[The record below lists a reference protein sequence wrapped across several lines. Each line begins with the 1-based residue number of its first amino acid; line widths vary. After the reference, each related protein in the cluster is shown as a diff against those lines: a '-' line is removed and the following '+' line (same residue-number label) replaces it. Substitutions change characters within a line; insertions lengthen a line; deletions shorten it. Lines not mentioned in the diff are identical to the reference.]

1 MAKKETTCSRIKQ
14 SWHAISRMYN
24 NEAVNHD
31 LTTTTGFI
39 LLNIDSHVGTPST
52 QIGPLLGMESTSL
65 TRTIN
70 MLEQKGIIKR
80 KKDDRDARVVRMVLT
95 DKGKKKKEISKKTVK
110 DFNRIISERYSANEL
125 ETFHRMLED
134 ITSIAIETKF
144 NNANQVS
151 SS

>member
-1 MAKKETTCSRIKQ
+1 MEKKETTCSRIKQ

-52 QIGPLLGMESTSL
+52 QIGPLLGMEATSL

-70 MLEQKGIIKR
+70 QLEQKGIIKR
-80 KKDDRDARVVRMVLT
+80 KKDQNDARVVRMMLT
-95 DKGKKKKEISKKTVK
+95 AKGKKKKEVSKKTVR
-110 DFNRIISERYSANEL
+110 DFNSIIAERYSTEEL
-125 ETFHRMLED
+125 EHFHAMLEE
-134 ITSIAIETKF
+134 ITSLAIETKF
-144 NNANQVS
+144 SNR
-151 SS
+151 

>member
-39 LLNIDSHVGTPST
+39 LLNIDSHEGTPST

-65 TRTIN
+65 SRT
-70 MLEQKGIIKR
+70 MKQLEERGIIKR
-80 KKDDRDARVVRMVLT
+80 KKDKQDARVVRMVLT
-95 DKGKKKKEISKKTVK
+95 EKGKKKKEISKKTVK
-110 DFNRIISERYSANEL
+110 DFNKIIAEKYSTEEL
-125 ETFHRMLED
+125 QRFHEMLED

-144 NNANQVS
+144 NNK
-151 SS
+151 